1 MTKDGDDSQS
11 KKTTKLAKQNQARNS
26 KPSMVTLGQLF
37 PILNQHIQVSPADQL
52 PVLPSADQ
60 LPVLPP
66 ADQLPISPS
75 D

>member
-37 PILNQHIQVSPADQL
+37 PILNQHIQVPRLHVFNFAHVRLQC
-52 PVLPSADQ
+52 VLGMQRNS
-60 LPVLPP
+60 VVKTEF
-66 ADQLPISPS
+66 
-75 D
+75 